1 MKGYPRELLD
11 DLCVY
16 QGKDQV
22 QYPWALQTDILP
34 DVFVPIDQL
43 EQNAH

>member
-1 MKGYPRELLD
+1 MKGYLRELLD
-11 DLCVY
+11 VLCVY

-22 QYPWALQTDILP
+22 QSPWALQEDILP
-34 DVFVPIDQL
+34 DVFVPIDQF